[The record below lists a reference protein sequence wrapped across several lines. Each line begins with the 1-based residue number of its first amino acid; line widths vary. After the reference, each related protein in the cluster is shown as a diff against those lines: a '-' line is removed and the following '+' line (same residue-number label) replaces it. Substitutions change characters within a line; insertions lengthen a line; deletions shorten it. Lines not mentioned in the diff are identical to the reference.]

1 MPYRAGPSRQPSGR
15 GPAVRL
21 NVAGVGEHLPKSA
34 RWPAVTRPVAEFRP
48 TATVLVE
55 LAGGAV
61 LVEKDVSGAINLGA
75 QRARL
80 AKDLATAQ
88 KELAGTEATLVN
100 LKFTERA
107 PSHVVADIRS
117 RRVPAAQEIDRLSAQ
132 LTACRHDREV
142 GTGPRGG
149 GPGGP
154 MLLVVVRIVSKR
166 SESGGLRSTLC
177 GIIPAL
183 R

>member
-1 MPYRAGPSRQPSGR
+1 M
-15 GPAVRL
+15 
-21 NVAGVGEHLPKSA
+21 
-34 RWPAVTRPVAEFRP
+34 AEFRP

-132 LTACRHDREV
+132 LPADMTVRSAPVREV
-142 GTGPRGG
+142 VARVARCCW
-149 GPGGP
+149 
-154 MLLVVVRIVSKR
+154 LW
-166 SESGGLRSTLC
+166 SE
-177 GIIPAL
+177 
-183 R
+183 

>member
-1 MPYRAGPSRQPSGR
+1 M
-15 GPAVRL
+15 
-21 NVAGVGEHLPKSA
+21 
-34 RWPAVTRPVAEFRP
+34 
-48 TATVLVE
+48 
-55 LAGGAV
+55 
-61 LVEKDVSGAINLGA
+61 
-75 QRARL
+75 
-80 AKDLATAQ
+80 
-88 KELAGTEATLVN
+88 VN

-107 PSHVVADIRS
+107 SSHVVADIRS

-154 MLLVVVRIVSKR
+154 LLVVVRIVSKR